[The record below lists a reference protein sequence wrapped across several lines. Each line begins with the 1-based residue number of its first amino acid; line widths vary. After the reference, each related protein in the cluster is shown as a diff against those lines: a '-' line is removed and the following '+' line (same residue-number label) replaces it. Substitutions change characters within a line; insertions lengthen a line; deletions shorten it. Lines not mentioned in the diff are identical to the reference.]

1 MNLQD
6 IKYILNVKLLA
17 AQHYLFVTRFDLS
30 LLVFFKIMF
39 IFQFV
44 VSVFVLR
51 MFLCE
56 TRSTKFIVA
65 AGLAQV
71 SEFSFVLG
79 SRARRFHLIS
89 REVRF
94 KECTDNGCVW
104 RIVSNLLSKTESKA
118 NKDMKKN
125 TGKRSGKL
133 WRKYWFWFSILIG

>member
-1 MNLQD
+1 MKYELTRYQIH
-6 IKYILNVKLLA
+6 IKCKTFSGLA
-17 AQHYLFVTRFDLS
+17 LFICNQIRLKFAC
-30 LLVFFKIMF
+30 FFLIMF

-104 RIVSNLLSKTESKA
+104 RVVSNLLSKTESKA
-118 NKDMKKN
+118 NKDMKKIQEN
-125 TGKRSGKL
+125 ARGNCGGN
-133 WRKYWFWFSILIG
+133 IGFGLAF